1 MILTTAPAGRGPR
14 GPLGI
19 SMTSQARLNVSG
31 SLALIFFMAT
41 SFFRSTRANQ
51 PSPKQRRW
59 PAERANHTC
68 ENLTLDSL
76 SGAAKLSDLWRIF
89 GSLDFCVLWLAE
101 MPSAESGAILSRPS
115 ANFEP
120 ALEQEFLSIL
130 RTRP

>member
-1 MILTTAPAGRGPR
+1 MRPTPILVIASCALLERSSRVVQFETKALVTS
-14 GPLGI
+14 I
-19 SMTSQARLNVSG
+19 SC
-31 SLALIFFMAT
+31 MAS

-51 PSPKQRRW
+51 PSRKQRRW
-59 PAERANHTC
+59 PAARANHTC

-115 ANFEP
+115 VNFEP
-120 ALEQEFLSIL
+120 AFDQELLSIV
-130 RTRP
+130 RTCP

>member
-1 MILTTAPAGRGPR
+1 
-14 GPLGI
+14 
-19 SMTSQARLNVSG
+19 MTSQARLNVIG
-31 SLALIFFMAT
+31 SLALIFFMAS

-51 PSPKQRRW
+51 PSRKQRRW
-59 PAERANHTC
+59 PAARANHTC

-115 ANFEP
+115 VNFEP
-120 ALEQEFLSIL
+120 AFDQELLSIV
-130 RTRP
+130 RTCP